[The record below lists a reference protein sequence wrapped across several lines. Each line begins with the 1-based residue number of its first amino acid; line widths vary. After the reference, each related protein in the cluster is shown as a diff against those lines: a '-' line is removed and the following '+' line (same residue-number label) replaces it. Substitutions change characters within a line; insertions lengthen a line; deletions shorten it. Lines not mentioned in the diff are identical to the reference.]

1 MPKNKFVPQIPYGV
15 KDFLTGE
22 TAQKRA
28 LESGAAELF
37 ARWGYQEV
45 VTPTFEYLETFDS
58 STLSEQAFKF
68 FNREGRELILRP
80 DMTCPIARLA
90 STRLKEKSKP
100 QRLFYIANV
109 FRYEQA
115 QAGRQC
121 EFYQA
126 GVELLGAPSVAADAE
141 IVALAVET
149 LRSSGLAD
157 FKISMGHVDF
167 LNGVVKSADLAPG
180 DAERLRMLLAGRD
193 LAGLETCAAKLA
205 LSPSLRECLREA
217 LFLHGGQEVLRK
229 ASRLAG
235 NHISALALANLESI
249 FAMLENYGV
258 SGAIDFDLGLIRDFG
273 YYTGMVFEGYTPGLG
288 FPICGGG
295 RYDNMMR
302 FFGEDCPAIGFSAGV
317 DRLLMALSRQSSE
330 ANRTPGAYV
339 AWREGFFAGAVA
351 AASKL
356 RRAGRRVEM
365 ACRAQPKDE
374 ALQSARERDL
384 VYIES

>member
-1 MPKNKFVPQIPYGV
+1 MIKDNFIPQIPYGV

-22 TAQKRA
+22 AARKRA
-28 LESGAAELF
+28 LESGAAGLF

-68 FNREGRELILRP
+68 FNREGRALILRP
-80 DMTCPIARLA
+80 DMTCPIARLV
-90 STRLKEKSKP
+90 STRMKDADRP

-126 GVELLGAPSVAADAE
+126 GVELLGSSCAAADAE

-149 LRSSGLAD
+149 LKNAGLD
-157 FKISMGHVDF
+157 NFKVSIGHVDF
-167 LNGVVKSADLAPG
+167 LNGVVESACLAPR
-180 DAERLRMLLAGRD
+180 DETRLRGLLAGRD
-193 LAGLETCAAKLA
+193 LAGLQACAAELA
-205 LSPSLRECLREA
+205 FAPALRECLREA
-217 LFLHGGQEVLRK
+217 LFLHGGKEVLDK
-229 ASRLAG
+229 AYRLAG
-235 NHISALALANLESI
+235 NQTSARALDNLKSIFTMLES
-249 FAMLENYGV
+249 YGAAA
-258 SGAIDFDLGLIRDFG
+258 AIDFDLGLIRDFG

-317 DRLLMALSRQSSE
+317 DRLLIALSRRN
-330 ANRTPGAYV
+330 AAAVLDPGAYI
-339 AWREGFFAGAVA
+339 AWREGFFAQAAA
-351 AASKL
+351 AASELRSKG
-356 RRAGRRVEM
+356 RRAEL
-365 ACRAQPKDE
+365 AFCAQSADE
-374 ALQSARERDL
+374 AFKSARGREL
-384 VYIES
+384 IYI